1 MLRIIG
7 VIIGCFWIGCLP
19 ASAGRRVAIFDFD
32 KRDQFPAAL
41 SLHIENRLKAE
52 IQAITV
58 DHYTGKGDERR
69 SVEILSALD
78 KQGLDLIILRTSDAL
93 IIAQHTLFKTPTL
106 YTNVNNPT
114 TLGFQTIGPPG
125 GNISGV
131 SYYIPIETHMAVYK
145 TLQPGLKR
153 PGFIFDKKN
162 KSRKAEIPEA
172 KLACLA
178 LGLLFDVEFVEN
190 RTQLPGAVKALLNRG
205 ADAII
210 ATSSGVIYENI
221 DAFLD
226 LTAHAGVPVFS
237 LYKTGVYKGAV
248 AALSSDFFQ
257 MADELL
263 IPMALKVLRHKVSPG
278 EMAAAFLKTRKVFI
292 NTAQARKFHL
302 KLPANII
309 VDGSKFT
316 IETFKP

>member
-1 MLRIIG
+1 MLPIIG
-7 VIIGCFWIGCLP
+7 VIIGCFWIGCAP
-19 ASAGRRVAIFDFD
+19 ASGGQRVAIFDFD
-32 KRDQFPAAL
+32 NRDQFPAAL

-52 IQAITV
+52 INAVVV
-58 DHYTGKGDERR
+58 DHYTGKGDEKR
-69 SVEILSALD
+69 SVEILSALE

-114 TLGFQTIGPPG
+114 TLGFQTTGPPG

-131 SYYIPIETHMAVYK
+131 SYYIPIKTHMVVYK

-162 KSRKAEIPEA
+162 KSRKAEVPEA
-172 KLACLA
+172 KEACLM
-178 LGLLFDVEFVEN
+178 LGLGFDMEFVED
-190 RTQLPGAVKALLNRG
+190 RTQLPGAVKALLDRG

-221 DAFLD
+221 VAFLD
-226 LTAHAGVPVFS
+226 ITGDAGVPVYS

-263 IPMALKVLRHKVSPG
+263 IPMALKVLRHNVSPG

-292 NTAQARKFHL
+292 NTAQACKFHL
-302 KLPANII
+302 KLPANIT

-316 IETFKP
+316 LEPV